1 MRCTTLLSRRVPPLT
16 YNRRIGDVL
25 DTGNAIRFSRL
36 EMTPQSVS
44 VFADYGEQ
52 FTLEWKFDRSFP
64 ISSSQVALALATLCG
79 LKFEY
84 IQFDFEVEESVLT
97 TLRRFTQSEIEAIS
111 TPDAPRPLLHDGNVL
126 SFSGGF
132 DSLSAWKLM
141 PESSHLVSLDFG
153 GWFERE
159 AEFFRNFDTLVI
171 STNMR
176 SMPTLRT
183 PLTRNH
189 WSFMAVGA
197 ILSARYFNV
206 KYHSFGSILGESLS
220 SSSGAVSTLP
230 VLEALGFKEAGYAR
244 GLTEVGT
251 AGIILKADPTR
262 VVDSLRSLSGPRDR
276 KIFRKTAISDVVAEK
291 AGLSLGLPKLDYS
304 RSPRIRFGD
313 DYASSLAALYCL
325 GQGRGDSIEGLF
337 ESIPNEAREI
347 GGDLTLGFM
356 EKVNWDAYKAFPASL
371 QEGLWKRF
379 TEFQIEPYGE
389 RDWAE
394 LLVVRDYLARA
405 YAAART
411 NPSG

>member
-1 MRCTTLLSRRVPPLT
+1 MVQ
-16 YNRRIGDVL
+16 Y
-25 DTGNAIRFSRL
+25 
-36 EMTPQSVS
+36 E
-44 VFADYGEQ
+44 EQ
-52 FTLEWKFDRSFP
+52 FTLEWEFDRLVP
-64 ISSSQVALALATLCG
+64 VSSSQVALAAATLCG
-79 LKFEY
+79 TQFKNIE
-84 IQFDFEVEESVLT
+84 FDFEVEESVLAT
-97 TLRRFTQSEIEAIS
+97 VRKFTRGEVDAVP

-132 DSLSAWKLM
+132 DSFSAWRLM

-159 AEFFRNFDTLVI
+159 ADFFQDFDTLVV

-197 ILSARYFNV
+197 ILTARHFNV
-206 KYHSFGSILGESLS
+206 KHHSFGSILGESLS
-220 SSSGAVSTLP
+220 SSARPVPTLP

-251 AGIILKADPTR
+251 ASVILRSDPSR

-276 KIFRKTAISDVVAEK
+276 KIFRKTALSEVVAK
-291 AGLSLGLPKLDYS
+291 KIGVAVDLPKLDYS
-304 RSPRIRFGD
+304 RSPQIKFGD
-313 DYASSLAALYCL
+313 DYASSLSALYCL

-337 ESIPNEAREI
+337 ESVPEEARKI
-347 GGDLTLGFM
+347 GDELSLDFM
-356 EKVNWDAYKAFPASL
+356 EKINWDAYSGFPSSL
-371 QEGLWKRF
+371 QEGLWSKFAKFRL
-379 TEFQIEPYGE
+379 EPYGE

-394 LLVVRDYLARA
+394 LSIVRDYLSRA
-405 YAAART
+405 YSAAHAA
-411 NPSG
+411 PSV